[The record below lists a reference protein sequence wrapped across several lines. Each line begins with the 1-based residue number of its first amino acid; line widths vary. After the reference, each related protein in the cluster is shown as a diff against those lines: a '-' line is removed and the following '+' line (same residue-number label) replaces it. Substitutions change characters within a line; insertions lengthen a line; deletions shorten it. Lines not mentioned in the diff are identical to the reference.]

1 MARLALIFLLL
12 LPMSALAHRVN
23 VFAYAEG
30 DIIHVEA
37 RFQKGVPAQDSEV
50 RVSHAKSG
58 REYLQGKTDGEGRF
72 SFPIPEQARAD
83 RADLK
88 ILLSAGEGHQN
99 EWILTAGEYL
109 PPPAALPAVE
119 KGEKGEKAKKAK
131 VAAANPVRKPVSTAV
146 VPAAPPPQVAGSV
159 PDCPAAP
166 DVTAVVEAAVERK
179 IAPLRQMMLDSQ
191 NQDPGLREVV
201 GGIGYLVGIAGLLAY
216 ARSRRMPIKPS

>member
-1 MARLALIFLLL
+1 MARLVLIFLLL

-99 EWILTAGEYL
+99 EWILAAGEYL
-109 PPPAALPAVE
+109 PPPAALPA
-119 KGEKGEKAKKAK
+119 GEKSEKTK
-131 VAAANPVRKPVSTAV
+131 VAAANPVRNPVSTAV
-146 VPAAPPPQVAGSV
+146 AQAAPLPQVAGSV
-159 PDCPAAP
+159 TDCPAAP